1 MPKKIKNIVVTT
13 TMTQEANAWSQVLSH
28 RNKLLENSDWTQL
41 PDGGLTETNRR
52 LWSDWRRELKRV
64 NKRNFGDK
72 DVAETAIANLEKVRP
87 HSVYEDESLLSG
99 NLLSVEHHLGKRKD
113 SVTQYLNRQ
122 FNNALQTQAFESNFA
137 MVDEEFEEAS
147 LYNSRIDSLA
157 DFPLLALEMELTGN
171 TVDAVIDSF
180 KDRKK
185 QKLRSM
191 LILKRKFVFFK
202 QAIQAASS
210 MLEYDHIEKD
220 IRTWIST
227 LT

>member
-1 MPKKIKNIVVTT
+1 MAKKIRNIVVST
-13 TMTQEANAWSQVLSH
+13 TMTQEVNAWNQVLSH

-41 PDGGLTETNRR
+41 PDGGLTEVNKR

-72 DVAETAIANLEKVRP
+72 EVAETAIANLEKVRP
-87 HSVYEDESLLSG
+87 RSVYEDETLLSG
-99 NLLSVEHHLGKRKD
+99 NPLSMEQHLGTRKD
-113 SVTQYLNRQ
+113 GVLRYLHRQ
-122 FNNALQTQAFESNFA
+122 FITALQAQTFETNFA

-147 LYNSRIDSLA
+147 LYNPRSDSLT
-157 DFPLLALEMELTGN
+157 DFPLLALEIELTGE
-171 TVDAVIDSF
+171 TVDVVIERF

-185 QKLRSM
+185 QKLRSI

-202 QAIQAASS
+202 QAIHAAST
-210 MLEYDHIEKD
+210 MLEYDLIEKD